1 MQETIFK
8 MQIKKWT
15 NAVAF
20 LEENEDSLSAPEQ
33 NAIKTLQNIWRNK
46 KFGPDCT
53 SSVENMVKVLSDS
66 DKLHHGANNLI
77 QASKEFRGAA
87 KLFYT
92 TDEETFKQF
101 SDYMKKTAG
110 GPQLSDEQQRRR
122 EEAQERR
129 RREAEQAEQQRRRQQ
144 EEQRR
149 RDQEDERRRQQ
160 NLKPEFRITRVEFI
174 DSGKG
179 ADAVMGTSSNPFP
192 NTITYIAPKI
202 HYHYRGNGETIPLQ
216 ITYYDPSG
224 RKINGSDGPSC
235 SMISHIEAPAGDDDW
250 WFYQGFGNQQGT
262 TFKEPGQYR
271 VTIARNGVQLW
282 SGTFM
287 VAGRRGATVSQTT
300 TTTTTTTPPKKKSGC
315 GCWTTIGLI
324 ILLIIGYN
332 LASDFI
338 SEFFDDDKQSSNYEQ
353 LLEGPWSG
361 DFQNHETYLKVTDID
376 ENNNAYGEI
385 TVKFKSRTETHR
397 LEGRVLDN
405 DGVYSLLFEDK
416 DVTKN
421 SYLNGRYELTYNSD
435 NLSLFGH
442 YENYS
447 TGKRSGVR
455 LYKGEPDN
463 MEVEEKPAERAERPK
478 SEVDAYKE
486 ANQNFLKENKTKDG
500 VRTTS
505 SGLQYKVITN
515 GSGPKPGANDKVK
528 ITYKSYL
535 IDGTMTDSA
544 EGLVFEANKVIKGL
558 QEALCMMPVGSK
570 WEVYIPSDLAFG
582 PKGAGKIKPNSVMIF
597 VIELLDVIGADNT
610 ASETPNQAEQSAT
623 TSSSSGTGFRLETGS
638 ADTGADNNIYDNVDV
653 QPEFPGGSQALN
665 AYLGNNVKYPQAAA
679 ERGLQG
685 RVIVSFVVERDGSIT
700 QAKVVKTVDQDLDR
714 EALRV
719 ILAMPRWKP
728 GSLGGKNV
736 RVRYTVPIAFRLN

>member
-1 MQETIFK
+1 

-46 KFGPDCT
+46 KFRPDCT

-385 TVKFKSRTETHR
+385 TVKFKSRTETH
-397 LEGRVLDN
+397 
-405 DGVYSLLFEDK
+405 F
-416 DVTKN
+416 
-421 SYLNGRYELTYNSD
+421 
-435 NLSLFGH
+435 
-442 YENYS
+442 
-447 TGKRSGVR
+447 
-455 LYKGEPDN
+455 
-463 MEVEEKPAERAERPK
+463 
-478 SEVDAYKE
+478 
-486 ANQNFLKENKTKDG
+486 
-500 VRTTS
+500 
-505 SGLQYKVITN
+505 I
-515 GSGPKPGANDKVK
+515 
-528 ITYKSYL
+528 
-535 IDGTMTDSA
+535 
-544 EGLVFEANKVIKGL
+544 
-558 QEALCMMPVGSK
+558 
-570 WEVYIPSDLAFG
+570 W
-582 PKGAGKIKPNSVMIF
+582 
-597 VIELLDVIGADNT
+597 
-610 ASETPNQAEQSAT
+610 
-623 TSSSSGTGFRLETGS
+623 
-638 ADTGADNNIYDNVDV
+638 
-653 QPEFPGGSQALN
+653 
-665 AYLGNNVKYPQAAA
+665 
-679 ERGLQG
+679 
-685 RVIVSFVVERDGSIT
+685 
-700 QAKVVKTVDQDLDR
+700 
-714 EALRV
+714 
-719 ILAMPRWKP
+719 
-728 GSLGGKNV
+728 
-736 RVRYTVPIAFRLN
+736 

>member
-1 MQETIFK
+1 

-174 DSGKG
+174 DSGNG

-202 HYHYRGNGETIPLQ
+202 YYHYRGNGETIPLQ

-224 RKINGSDGPSC
+224 RKINGPGGPSC
-235 SMISHIEAPAGDDDW
+235 SMISHINAQAGDGDW
-250 WFYQGFGNQQGT
+250 WFYEDFGNKQGT
-262 TFKEPGQYR
+262 IYKEPGQYR

-287 VAGRRGATVSQTT
+287 VAGRRRATVSQTT

-338 SEFFDDDKQSSNYEQ
+338 SEFFDGEKQSSNYEQ

-376 ENNNAYGEI
+376 EDNNAYGEI

-405 DGVYSLLFEDK
+405 DGVCSLLFEDK
-416 DVTKN
+416 DVTNN
-421 SYLNGRYELTYNSD
+421 SYLNGRYELTYNSN

-447 TGKRSGVR
+447 TGKRSDVR

-486 ANQNFLKENKTKDG
+486 ANLNFLKENKTKDG

-544 EGLVFEANKVIKGL
+544 DGLVFEANKVIKGL

-597 VIELLDVIGADNT
+597 VIELLDVIGAGNT

-623 TSSSSGTGFRLETGS
+623 TSSSNGTGFRLEQTGS

-665 AYLGNNVKYPQAAA
+665 AYLGNNVKYPSAAV
-679 ERGLQG
+679 ERGAQG
-685 RVIVSFVVERDGSIT
+685 KVVVSFVVERDGSIS
-700 QAKVVKTVDQDLDR
+700 QARVVRAVDQDLER

-728 GSLGGKNV
+728 GSMGGKNV
-736 RVRYTVPIAFRLN
+736 RVRYTVPIAFRLK

>member
-179 ADAVMGTSSNPFP
+179 EDAVMGTSSNPFP

-224 RKINGSDGPSC
+224 RKIKGPGGPSC
-235 SMISHIEAPAGDDDW
+235 SMISHINAQAGDGDW
-250 WFYQGFGNQQGT
+250 WFYEDFGNKQGT
-262 TFKEPGQYR
+262 IYKEPGQYR

-287 VAGRRGATVSQTT
+287 VAGRRGATVSQ
-300 TTTTTTTPPKKKSGC
+300 TTTTTTPPKKKSGC

-338 SEFFDDDKQSSNYEQ
+338 SEFFDGEKQSSNYEQ

-376 ENNNAYGEI
+376 EDNNAYGEI

-447 TGKRSGVR
+447 TGKRSDVR

-544 EGLVFEANKVIKGL
+544 DGLVFEANKVIKGL

-597 VIELLDVIGADNT
+597 VIELLDVIGAGNT

-623 TSSSSGTGFRLETGS
+623 ETTSSSNGTGFRLETGS
-638 ADTGADNNIYDNVDV
+638 ADTGADNNIYENVDS
-653 QPEFPGGSQALN
+653 QPEFPGGSQALY
-665 AYLGNNVKYPQAAA
+665 AYLGNNVKYPQAAV
-679 ERGLQG
+679 ERNVQG
-685 RVIVSFVVERDGSIT
+685 KVLVSFVVERDGSIS
-700 QAKVVKTVDQDLDR
+700 QARVVRTVDQALDR

-728 GSLGGKNV
+728 GSMGGKNV
-736 RVRYTVPIAFRLN
+736 RVRYTVPITFRLN

>member
-1 MQETIFK
+1 MQDIIFK

-15 NAVAF
+15 DAVAF

-92 TDEETFKQF
+92 QDEETFKQF

-129 RREAEQAEQQRRRQQ
+129 RREAEQAEQQRRRDL
-144 EEQRR
+144 EN
-149 RDQEDERRRQQ
+149 ERRRQQ

-174 DSGKG
+174 DSGQG
-179 ADAVMGTSSNPFP
+179 DDAVMGTSSNPFP

-224 RKINGSDGPSC
+224 RKINGSDGLSC
-235 SMISHIEAPAGDDDW
+235 SMISHINAQAGDDDW
-250 WFYQGFGNQQGT
+250 WFYQGFGSQQGT
-262 TFKEPGQYR
+262 TFKEPGEYR

-287 VAGRRGATVSQTT
+287 VAGRRRATVSQTT
-300 TTTTTTTPPKKKSGC
+300 ITTTPPKKKSGC
-315 GCWTTIGLI
+315 GCGTTIGLI
-324 ILLIIGYN
+324 ALLIIGYN
-332 LASDFI
+332 FASDFI
-338 SEFFDDDKQSSNYEQ
+338 SEFFDGNKQSSNYEQ

-361 DFQNHETYLKVTDID
+361 EFQNHKTYLKVTDID
-376 ENNNAYGEI
+376 EDNNAYGEI

-421 SYLNGRYELTYNSD
+421 SYLNGRYELTYNS
-435 NLSLFGH
+435 NNQSLFGH

-447 TGKRSGVR
+447 TGKLSDVK
-455 LYKGEPDN
+455 LFKGEPDN
-463 MEVEEKPAERAERPK
+463 MEVEEKPAERAERPN
-478 SEVDAYKE
+478 SEVDAYKK
-486 ANQNFLKENKTKDG
+486 ANLNFLKENKTKDG

-515 GSGPKPGANDKVK
+515 GNGSKPGANDKVK

-535 IDGTMTDSA
+535 IDGTMIDSA
-544 EGLVFEANKVIKGL
+544 EELVFEANKVIRGL

-570 WEVYIPSDLAFG
+570 WEVYIPSNLAYG
-582 PKGAGKIKPNSVMIF
+582 PQGAGKIKPNSVMIF
-597 VIELLDVIGADNT
+597 IIELLDVIGAGNT
-610 ASETPNQAEQSAT
+610 ASEIPNQANQSAT
-623 TSSSSGTGFRLETGS
+623 ETTSSSGTGFRLDQTGL
-638 ADTGADNNIYDNVDV
+638 ADTGADNNIYDNVDE

-665 AYLGNNVKYPQAAA
+665 AYLGNNVKYPNAAV
-679 ERGLQG
+679 ERGVQG
-685 RVIVSFVVERDGSIT
+685 KVIVSFVVERDGSIS
-700 QAKVVKTVDQDLDR
+700 QAKVVRTVDQDLDR

-719 ILAMPRWKP
+719 ILAMPKWKP
-728 GSLGGKNV
+728 GSMGGKNV
-736 RVRYTVPIAFRLN
+736 RVRYTVTITFRLN